1 MLKLKTILYVAILI
15 VVIQSIYAISNVQHS
30 VSGSSIT
37 LTYEG
42 NPPFW
47 INIRNDQNI
56 GQNGGYVWAKTYSDS
71 FTIDLGFANNPNNN
85 LYYGVKDNFWSNTNS
100 FSLGGNDII
109 DLIASDD
116 PNDYLGEKINPQMTD
131 SDWMNYQPIIDKVNS
146 LIQGKNSDY
155 EKANAIIDWMRLN
168 KTYDYAG
175 TLQGE
180 GSVIDVFNSNSG
192 VCWDSAVLAVGM
204 LRLADIPARYTA
216 PAASAH
222 TFIQFYLDN
231 HWVATDPTYPQ
242 EGINP
247 DDLTFMTHNC
257 SSSLSTRNF
266 NQDSFSP
273 KRNRIVSYMVDTI
286 KSGTII
292 YPILSYY
299 LISCNANECF
309 LESEE
314 TAGEPI
320 LGISNSATLTNIMC
334 GSYFTCRDCEE
345 FCNLGNQGPD
355 CLDWCNDN
363 IGAYSSSP
371 HIPSRLKV
379 VGSETIE
386 SVHSYAKIKSPRGH
400 YKIEYINGYMGDV
413 IAYVE
418 FDLSAYGEVKIT
430 PAMFVKNPDIDQRIF
445 DEFMGLVNALE

>member
-1 MLKLKTILYVAILI
+1 MKKIISCFIAFLFCINL
-15 VVIQSIYAISNVQHS
+15 SIAISNVQHS
-30 VSGSSIT
+30 VDDTQVT
-37 LTYEG
+37 LTYTG
-42 NPPFW
+42 TSPFF
-47 INIRNDQNI
+47 INIRADNNI
-56 GQNGGYVWAKTYSDS
+56 GQSGGYLWAKTYSNS
-71 FTIDLGFANNPNNN
+71 FTYDLNFANNPSKKF
-85 LYYGVKDNFWSNTNS
+85 YYAVKDNSWSQINS
-100 FSLGGNDII
+100 FSFGDNNEII
-109 DLIASDD
+109 NLIASDS

-131 SDWMNYQPIIDKVNS
+131 SDWMNYQPIIDKVNF
-146 LIQGKNSDY
+146 LTQGKNSDY
-155 EKANAIIDWMRLN
+155 EKAKAIIDWMRLN

-180 GSVIDVFNSNSG
+180 GSVIDLFNSDSG
-192 VCWDSAVLAVGM
+192 VCWDSAVLAVAM
-204 LRLADIPARYTA
+204 LRLANIPARYTA

-242 EGINP
+242 GEIDPG
-247 DDLTFMTHNC
+247 DLSFMVYNC

-273 KRNRIVSYMVDTI
+273 KGNRIVSYMVDTI

-292 YPILSYY
+292 YPIVSYY
-299 LISCNANECF
+299 LISCNVDECF

-320 LGISNSATLTNIMC
+320 MGISNSATLTNIMC

-355 CLDWCNDN
+355 CLDWCNEN
-363 IGAYSSSP
+363 MGTYSSSP

-400 YKIEYINGYMGDV
+400 YKIEYINGFMGDV

-418 FDLSAYGEVKIT
+418 FDLTAYGEVKIT
-430 PAMFVKNPDIDQRIF
+430 PDMFVKNPDIDQRIF
-445 DEFMGLVNALE
+445 DKFMDLVNDLE